1 MFELKSFDWTFLPL
15 IALHTI
21 LSMNDADC
29 AKTNILFLA
38 GVGSPSHHFWNREIT
53 SALAE
58 RGHNL
63 TVISPRR
70 DENPHGN
77 VHYLQITG
85 DYKKYYGNLFKPLSE
100 SAQRPTAWQDAI
112 SYQTFCAQTSG
123 GKCHTHTRAQTLSPL
138 KIR

>member
-1 MFELKSFDWTFLPL
+1 MFELISFDWPFLPL

-21 LSMNDADC
+21 LSINGADC
-29 AKTNILFLA
+29 AETNILFLA

-58 RGHNL
+58 RGHNV

-70 DENPHGN
+70 DENPLEN

-100 SAQRPTAWQDAI
+100 SVQRPTAI
-112 SYQTFCAQTSG
+112 SYQKFCAQTSG
-123 GKCHTHTRAQTLSPL
+123 GKYHTHAKQNTKLCQRC
-138 KIR
+138 K